1 MKIASNKKSPT
12 GTRVHGEWGLTGYGG
27 VESEGLQA
35 GQLFAPGLLHAV
47 AEDALPGVQLQQL
60 DASQQLVG
68 LLQTLAGVF
77 LPAGR
82 GRHDDDSIRAC
93 LFKGLLTDGL
103 SDERAHQSA
112 LLGLGQLGGHKV
124 LHGC

>member
-1 MKIASNKKSPT
+1 MEKLTVSTARMGIAAFMKTGGEKIASNKKSPT
-12 GTRVHGEWGLTGYGG
+12 GALAHGERGLTGYGG

-68 LLQTLAGVF
+68 LL
-77 LPAGR
+77 
-82 GRHDDDSIRAC
+82 
-93 LFKGLLTDGL
+93 
-103 SDERAHQSA
+103 
-112 LLGLGQLGGHKV
+112 
-124 LHGC
+124 

>member
-12 GTRVHGEWGLTGYGG
+12 CACSHGKRGLTGYGG

-47 AEDALPGVQLQQL
+47 AEDALPGIQLQQL

-68 LLQTLAGVF
+68 LLQTLAGVI

-82 GRHDDDSIRAC
+82 GQHGSDSFRTR
-93 LFKGLLTDGL
+93 LFKGFLTDWL
-103 SDERAHQSA
+103 WDERAHQSA